1 MEFIPKDI
9 VQALRDAEARGQARR
24 SRLRI
29 VSGTDSWP
37 VLRRWRGGVAL
48 DAELVTHLRG
58 LVELHEGSRHIATL
72 LIVASEVEG
81 GELICT
87 VKRETRVTDRAA
99 LDFVRAPDAPI
110 GYLPPA

>member
-1 MEFIPKDI
+1 MEFLPREIM
-9 VQALRDAEARGQARR
+9 QALHEAEARKAARR
-24 SRLRI
+24 TRLRI
-29 VSGTDSWP
+29 VSGADSWP

-48 DAELVTHLRG
+48 DAAQVSHLRG

-72 LIVASEVEG
+72 LIVASEIEG
-81 GELICT
+81 GELICA

-99 LDFVRAPDAPI
+99 LDFVRAPDAPV